1 MAINKSNIWRT
12 KRSMDAQKAQFPTKD
27 WNFHVH
33 KYPLDLESNVE
44 LSHYVAF
51 YISLPAHRLE
61 NDVNTTGKTQDA
73 SSDAYRSVRN
83 YMQLTG
89 NRLSDNTSNLGEYL
103 AKEQLVEAADRA
115 DVSFNR
121 WVEQQ
126 ALLDRGVT
134 EIINRTTTIDMLA
147 DKAKA
152 AALGLSLIHI

>member
-1 MAINKSNIWRT
+1 
-12 KRSMDAQKAQFPTKD
+12 MDAQKAQFPTKD

-61 NDVNTTGKTQDA
+61 NDVNTTGKTQEA

-103 AKEQLVEAADRA
+103 AKEQKEASALDKKYT
-115 DVSFNR
+115 DQ
-121 WVEQQ
+121 WVEQERWRDQ
-126 ALLDRGVT
+126 MNNGVYGPMAFN
-134 EIINRTTTIDMLA
+134 ISTIDMLA
-147 DKAKA
+147 QKAKGNIGVMTGRFEDQIDRHA
-152 AALGLSLIHI
+152 GFF